1 MNKRVLIVDDSLTVR
16 MDLRDAFEAAS
27 FATVLCA
34 TIAEARI
41 VVAREPIALAILD
54 VVLPDGD
61 GVELLHELRTNSA
74 LAGLPILMLS
84 EEAEIQDRIRG
95 LQTGADDYVGKPYD
109 AGYIVAR
116 ARELM
121 RARESPA
128 RKATTLLVIDDSTTF
143 REALREAFETAGY
156 VVITAASGEEGLRA
170 AATHRPNAVIV
181 DGVLPGI
188 DGATVVR
195 RIRLDAVLRDTPCLL
210 LTGSDDSG
218 AEIRALDAGADAF
231 VSKEQDLDVVLARLG
246 AMLRSASGPGRDVNV
261 ARAPKRLLIV
271 DDSETYLQTVS
282 SLLRNEGYDVVIAR
296 SGEAAL
302 ELLAAQSVECILLD
316 RMMPGLSGKET
327 CQRIK
332 AAPAVRDIPIIMV
345 TALDDRQ
352 AMIEGLDA
360 GADDYVPKSSDFEVL
375 RARVFAQIRRK
386 QLEDENRRTRER
398 LLRSEL
404 QAAEERAARELAE
417 TRSVLVEE
425 LERKNRELEAFSY
438 SVSHDLRAPLRSIDG
453 FSQLLLTD
461 CSAALDETGRDYLQR
476 VLRSTKRMGQLIDD
490 LLALAR
496 VSRAELRKT
505 RVDISALA
513 RSVVDDIR
521 RGESERDVLV
531 EIEDGL
537 SADADGQLLRVVL
550 ENLLGNAWKFT
561 TKASNPRI
569 AVGCTEREGQRAFF
583 VRDNGAGFDMDYAQK
598 LFAPFQRLHSEL
610 EFPGTGIGLATV
622 YRIVDRHGGRITA
635 EGEVG
640 KGATLSFTLA
650 SATGDMNKSCVKA

>member
-1 MNKRVLIVDDSLTVR
+1 MTKLVLIVDDSLTVR
-16 MDLRDAFEAAS
+16 MDLRDAFEAAG

-34 TIAEARI
+34 TIAETRI
-41 VVAREPIALAILD
+41 VVARESIALAILD

-84 EEAEIQDRIRG
+84 EEAEVQDRIRG

-143 REALREAFETAGY
+143 REALRDAFETAGY
-156 VVITAASGEEGLRA
+156 VVITAVSGEEGLRA

-181 DGVLPGI
+181 DGVMPGI

-210 LTGSDDSG
+210 LTGSEDSG

-404 QAAEERAARELAE
+404 EAAEERAARELAE
-417 TRSVLVEE
+417 TRSLLVEE

-490 LLALAR
+490 LLVLAR

-569 AVGCTEREGQRAFF
+569 AVGCIEREGQRAFF
-583 VRDNGAGFDMDYAQK
+583 VRDNGAGFNMDYAQK

-650 SATGDMNKSCVKA
+650 SANR